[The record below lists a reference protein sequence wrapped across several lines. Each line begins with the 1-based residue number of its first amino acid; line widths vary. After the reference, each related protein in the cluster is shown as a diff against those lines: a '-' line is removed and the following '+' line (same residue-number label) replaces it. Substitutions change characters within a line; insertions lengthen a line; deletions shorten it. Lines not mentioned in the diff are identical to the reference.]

1 MSYPNPLWWLSILRS
16 VILFFAFTRI
26 GFPVPSS
33 NPVIISG
40 SFHSGKILET
50 SSSRVKRPFSTHCS
64 AAIVV
69 MSFVHDATQKVVSGL
84 SAGAPGSEEMV
95 PAVVTYWSFPTHNIS
110 QGAD

>member
-1 MSYPNPLWWLSILRS
+1 
-16 VILFFAFTRI
+16 
-26 GFPVPSS
+26 
-33 NPVIISG
+33 
-40 SFHSGKILET
+40 
-50 SSSRVKRPFSTHCS
+50 
-64 AAIVV
+64 